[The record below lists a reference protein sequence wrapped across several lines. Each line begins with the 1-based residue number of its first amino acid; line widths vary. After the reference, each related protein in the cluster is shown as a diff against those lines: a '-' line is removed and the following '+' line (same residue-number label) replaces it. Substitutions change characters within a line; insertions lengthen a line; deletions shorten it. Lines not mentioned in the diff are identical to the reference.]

1 MFIFCLDHT
10 PSQKTMMEL
19 KRKST
24 ATKWA
29 CMLSTLENE
38 ELALLANGQYP
49 FMSVTK
55 APMSITFAGT
65 PDLYGCGVNPALE
78 GGGGGGVH
86 APDRPDPVMS
96 I

>member
-1 MFIFCLDHT
+1 
-10 PSQKTMMEL
+10 MEL
-19 KRKST
+19 KTKST

-55 APMSITFAGT
+55 ASISITLAET
-65 PDLYGCGVNPALE
+65 PDLYGRGVKPTVE
-78 GGGGGGVH
+78 DGGGGGIH